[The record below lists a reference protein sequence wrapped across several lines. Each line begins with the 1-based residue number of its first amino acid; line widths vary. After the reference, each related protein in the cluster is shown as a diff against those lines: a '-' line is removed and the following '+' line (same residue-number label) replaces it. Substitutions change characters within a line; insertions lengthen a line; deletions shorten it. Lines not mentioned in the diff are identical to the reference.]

1 MLAAQPAKGPT
12 RVYVGVYLLDVSDL
26 DLKAG
31 RFKGDARVW
40 LKWKGDETPP
50 PLLFDNAE
58 LDSKEELS
66 KEAEGDWRTV
76 HGQRAIWCRSR
87 P

>member
-1 MLAAQPAKGPT
+1 VLAAQPAKGPT

-31 RFKGDARVW
+31 R
-40 LKWKGDETPP
+40 LEGDETPP